1 MQYSYVARQAIF
13 NRKKEVHGYELLF
26 RNGPENIF
34 PNIDSE
40 QATNRLISEHF
51 FALHNRI
58 ADGLFTFVNF
68 PYKSLISRTPTL
80 LPKERLIVEI
90 LEDCQ
95 PTKALLEAISEMKAQ
110 GYKLALD
117 DFIPSAEWKPF
128 LPYVDY
134 IKFDINQISCHKAK
148 LLIDKLAR
156 SNIKFIAE
164 RVETYAEFQECLG
177 AGFHLFQG
185 YFFSKPEMIKK
196 QKIDPSMIATVQL
209 CNEMAKS
216 AIDFNCVE
224 AIISKDVS
232 LSYKLLTLVN
242 NSPNVLVKIKSFK
255 QAIAYLG
262 EERLRQFVSLLAIAT
277 SAYGKPRHLFTL
289 SLQNAYFCEAIA
301 KQLHLAKADPN
312 SAFLVGIFCFLDSIL
327 DQSLAELMAEIPLD
341 DEIKTALLNHSGN
354 LGAVLELALAYDHA
368 DWGKVLTILSEL
380 KGDFEIAAQCYD
392 IAISKVSEVSQC
404 SSVL

>member
-1 MQYSYVARQAIF
+1 MQYSYVARQAIL
-13 NRKKEVHGYELLF
+13 NRKKEVYGYELLF
-26 RNGPENIF
+26 RDGPDNIF

-68 PYKSLISRTPTL
+68 PYKSLIARTPTL
-80 LPKERLIVEI
+80 LPKQRLIIEI
-90 LEDCQ
+90 LEDCK
-95 PTKALLEAISEMKAQ
+95 PTKELLEAISDIKAQ

-128 LPYVDY
+128 LPFIDY
-134 IKFDINQISCHKAK
+134 IKFDITQIKSYKAK
-148 LLIDKLAR
+148 PLIEKL
-156 SNIKFIAE
+156 SKTNIKFIAE
-164 RVETYAEFQECLG
+164 RVETYDEFQECLD

-185 YFFSKPEMIKK
+185 FFFSKPEMIKK
-196 QKIDPSMIATVQL
+196 QKLDPSLIATVQL

-216 AIDFNCVE
+216 EIDFNRVE

-255 QAIAYLG
+255 QAITYLG
-262 EERLRQFVSLLAIAT
+262 EERLRQFVSLIAIAA

-289 SLQNAYFCEAIA
+289 SLQNAYFCEEIA
-301 KQLHLAKADPN
+301 KHIHKPDAEPN

-327 DQSLAELMAEIPLD
+327 DQSLSDLMEEIPLD
-341 DEIKTALLNHSGN
+341 DVVKTALLSHSGN
-354 LGAVLELALAYDHA
+354 LGEILELALAYDHA
-368 DWGKVLTILSEL
+368 DWGKVLTILNALHINIEV
-380 KGDFEIAAQCYD
+380 AAQCYD
-392 IAISKVSEVSQC
+392 VAINKVSEVNLC
-404 SSVL
+404 NNAL